1 MVFFGEYMVSFTGN
15 GRIVLPKK
23 IRELLQGEQVIVTK
37 GFDQCLAG
45 YDKQEWESKA
55 QSLMQVSL
63 LEKENMEKR
72 RFLFSSTVY
81 LDIDDQGRLVLPK
94 NLLNY
99 ANFKDKAMIVG
110 VGDHFEIWEPSEWQK
125 YISRINT

>member
-23 IRELLQGEQVIVTK
+23 IRELLQGEQVVVTK